1 MGCMAGGA
9 LGRAG
14 GGGSPAAPAAVGRLV
29 ETAAGTR
36 AGSVVGVL
44 APGVSA
50 GASPE
55 LLGPAGAGAAA
66 VVERA
71 TPAVGRLLAR
81 GTRASLLVGAGTAL
95 LGAALFVA
103 SSPGAGRAAAFWHP
117 LRAIADARA
126 PVRLA
131 VDRATVRRGE
141 TGTGPGARPPPTPA
155 LPFTRCP
162 REARPPP

>member
-36 AGSVVGVL
+36 AGSVVGVP
-44 APGVSA
+44 APAASA
-50 GASPE
+50 GPTRE
-55 LLGPAGAGAAA
+55 LLGLADVRAAA

-117 LRAIADARA
+117 LRAISDARA
-126 PVRLA
+126 PVRLG
-131 VDRATVRRGE
+131 VDRATVRRGGE
-141 TGTGPGARPPPTPA
+141 RYGTVHRPPPAPA
-155 LPFTRCP
+155 RLSVTRP
-162 REARPPP
+162 AES

>member
-14 GGGSPAAPAAVGRLV
+14 RAGSPAGPAAVGRLV

-44 APGVSA
+44 APAASA

-55 LLGPAGAGAAA
+55 LWGLADARAAA

-103 SSPGAGRAAAFWHP
+103 ASPRAGRAGAVWAP
-117 LRAIADARA
+117 RPAIAA
-126 PVRLA
+126 PPR
-131 VDRATVRRGE
+131 
-141 TGTGPGARPPPTPA
+141 PGRVPVV
-155 LPFTRCP
+155 P
-162 REARPPP
+162 R

>member
-1 MGCMAGGA
+1 MGCMAGAPLCWARGGA
-9 LGRAG
+9 APAG
-14 GGGSPAAPAAVGRLV
+14 PAAVGRLV

-44 APGVSA
+44 APAASA

-55 LLGPAGAGAAA
+55 LLGLADARAAA

-126 PVRLA
+126 PVRLG
-131 VDRATVRRGE
+131 VDRATVRRG
-141 TGTGPGARPPPTPA
+141 GRASVPGHGAPAAPGRP
-155 LPFTRCP
+155 L
-162 REARPPP
+162 

>member
-44 APGVSA
+44 APAASA

-55 LLGPAGAGAAA
+55 LLGLADARAAA

-81 GTRASLLVGAGTAL
+81 GTPASLLGGAGAGL
-95 LGAALFVA
+95 LRGAPVLGA
-103 SSPGAGRAAAFWHP
+103 SPRARPAGRV
-117 LRAIADARA
+117 LA
-126 PVRLA
+126 P
-131 VDRATVRRGE
+131 
-141 TGTGPGARPPPTPA
+141 
-155 LPFTRCP
+155 
-162 REARPPP
+162 